1 LSRQIK
7 DEIDTTLLV
16 KAVEEALVA
25 SLDTSGIQDKID
37 EQFVELKS
45 QINKQI
51 DTAIVDSKEFA
62 VQVNLDAKFEKLKG
76 VLSS

>member
-1 LSRQIK
+1 
-7 DEIDTTLLV
+7 
-16 KAVEEALVA
+16 VA

-37 EQFVELKS
+37 EQFAELKS

-62 VQVNLDAKFEKLKG
+62 VQVNLDAKFEKLK
-76 VLSS
+76 

>member
-1 LSRQIK
+1 M
-7 DEIDTTLLV
+7 
-16 KAVEEALVA
+16 A

-37 EQFVELKS
+37 EQFTELKS